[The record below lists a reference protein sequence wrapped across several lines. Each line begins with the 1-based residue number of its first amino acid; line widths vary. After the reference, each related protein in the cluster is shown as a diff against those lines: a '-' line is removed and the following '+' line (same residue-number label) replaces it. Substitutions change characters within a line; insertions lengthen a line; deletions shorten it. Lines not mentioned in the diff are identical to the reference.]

1 MQISVITLFPKM
13 FESLSEFGI
22 SGRAIRNNLISLSTV
37 NPRDFANDK
46 NKTVDDR
53 PYGGGPGMV
62 MTFEPLKKAITSTRQ
77 SQFDKN
83 GIESKVLYM
92 SPQGER
98 LDQNRILDLSRLDN
112 LIILCGR
119 YEGVDERLIE
129 SEVDYEVSI
138 GDYIISGGELAAMVM
153 IDGVI
158 RLLPGAVGDE
168 DSVRQD
174 SFGERL
180 LLDCPHYSRPEV
192 INGESVP
199 DVLLSGDH
207 AKIKKWRFQ
216 QSLLRT
222 KKRRPDLFQQLELS
236 QEELDLLKL

>member
-1 MQISVITLFPKM
+1 MGMPGQM
-13 FESLSEFGI
+13 
-22 SGRAIRNNLISLSTV
+22 
-37 NPRDFANDK
+37 
-46 NKTVDDR
+46 

-62 MTFEPLKKAITSTRQ
+62 MRPDCLLRTIRSERKRLGKT
-77 SQFDKN
+77 
-83 GIESKVLYM
+83 KVIYL
-92 SPQGER
+92 SPQGKPLEQSM
-98 LDQNRILDLSRLDN
+98 LQSLSEEASVIL
-112 LIILCGR
+112 LCGR

-129 SEVDYEVSI
+129 SEIDYEVSI

-192 INGESVP
+192 INGKSVP